1 MVLQLEDIVQ
11 SKAEKLIALANRKF
25 AAGQALDLH
34 HAFRAISVDV
44 ITEYAFAQC
53 YDLLD
58 REDIGRHFFE
68 MIQGIGPSFWIFQQW
83 PGLQRVALSMPPAL
97 TKALS
102 KPIGQVLTIQEVRR
116 PPNL

>member
-11 SKAEKLIALANRKF
+11 SKAEKLVALANRKF
-25 AAGQALDLH
+25 ATGQALDLH

-44 ITEYAFAQC
+44 ITKYAFAQC

-58 REDIGRHFFE
+58 KEDIGRHFFE
-68 MIQGIGPSFWIFQQW
+68 MVQAIGPSLWIFQQW

-102 KPIGQVLTIQEVRR
+102 KPIGQVLTIQEVCR